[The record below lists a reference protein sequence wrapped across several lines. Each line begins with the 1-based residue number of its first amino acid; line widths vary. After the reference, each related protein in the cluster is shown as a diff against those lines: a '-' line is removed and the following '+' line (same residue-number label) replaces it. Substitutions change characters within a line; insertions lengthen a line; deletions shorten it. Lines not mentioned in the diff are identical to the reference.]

1 MRLSGRYCTVAQ
13 RARRDRDALLRPVG
27 AVCRECAHPRY
38 EIDGQH
44 FEIYDVGGQR
54 SERKKW
60 LPLLNNV
67 TAIIFVAAL
76 LEYDQ
81 KLQEDLRMN
90 RMVEAIGLFKS
101 VVNHDA
107 Y

>member
-1 MRLSGRYCTVAQ
+1 M
-13 RARRDRDALLRPVG
+13 
-27 AVCRECAHPRY
+27 
-38 EIDGQH
+38 
-44 FEIYDVGGQR
+44 GGQR

-67 TAIIFVAAL
+67 TVIIFVVAL

-90 RMVEAIGLFKS
+90 RMVEAIELFKS

>member
-1 MRLSGRYCTVAQ
+1 M
-13 RARRDRDALLRPVG
+13 
-27 AVCRECAHPRY
+27 
-38 EIDGQH
+38 
-44 FEIYDVGGQR
+44 GGQR

-67 TAIIFVAAL
+67 TVIIFVAAL